1 MTEELIQMSR
11 TEMERLRILHRIF
24 DHELTQKKASELME
38 IPVSSSRNSWPDS
51 LRLRACWWWDTNLI

>member
-38 IPVSSSRNSWPDS
+38 IW
-51 LRLRACWWWDTNLI
+51 